1 MDNETPNRLWL
12 PRTGQ
17 VTSYADGDDGYYQ
30 AGNPRV
36 TRFVDNGNGTVSDRA
51 TGLMWDQDPSQHGTV
66 GGYVWGTPGTPAQF
80 SWTDALLAIAALNA
94 NGGHGGYT
102 DWRLPNLR
110 EGLSIRDEKFS
121 YTTSYPTF
129 FLNAAASYYW
139 SSTTPQTYTTYAV
152 CYRPFTTNYPAMPVT
167 KVTSTVYA
175 RPVRGGRLNSH
186 A

>member
-1 MDNETPNRLWL
+1 MTIEHNNRLWL
-12 PRTGQ
+12 PRSGQ
-17 VTSYADGDDGYYQ
+17 VISYAAGDDGYYQ

-66 GGYVWGTPGTPAQF
+66 GGYVWGTPGTPAKF
-80 SWTDALLAIAALNA
+80 SWPDALLAIAALNA

-102 DWRLPNLR
+102 DWRLPNAM

-129 FLNAAASYYW
+129 FLNAVAGDFW
-139 SSTTPQTYTTYAV
+139 SSTTPQTDTGIAI
-152 CYRPFTTNYPAMPVT
+152 CYRPYHTGWPINVRN
-167 KVTSTVYA
+167 KVTDTVYA